1 MTDFTL
7 LEAEDYYQ
15 TLLKEV
21 PKAKKRI
28 VLAAMVVLWGERTAP
43 IFVMLQDAL
52 ARGVTVTILLD
63 NYTRLPAL
71 YGLYPKSSRK
81 DRVKQTMSAL
91 ENLSRNGAQVY
102 CFGKLGFPPYKGRC
116 HVKATIIDD
125 RSYSFGGINFFDQV
139 FTLTDY
145 MLASND
151 PKVADCLEQLVGRIG
166 KTHPPLLDGEV
177 PLSKGT
183 SILFDGGRPKHSL
196 IYERACELTARAK
209 RVDFFGQMVPSGQ
222 LATLLRET
230 DTSLYSNRPEQM
242 LPIDSLGQAFDQ
254 QRYRLDNLYQG
265 SKFIHAKIILFTLP
279 GGKKALLS
287 GSHNFS
293 YRGVNFGTQEL
304 ALCSTDYKLWDA
316 LHAFVQKYNK

>member
-91 ENLSRNGAQVY
+91 EN
-102 CFGKLGFPPYKGRC
+102 
-116 HVKATIIDD
+116 
-125 RSYSFGGINFFDQV
+125 
-139 FTLTDY
+139 
-145 MLASND
+145 
-151 PKVADCLEQLVGRIG
+151 
-166 KTHPPLLDGEV
+166 
-177 PLSKGT
+177 
-183 SILFDGGRPKHSL
+183 
-196 IYERACELTARAK
+196 
-209 RVDFFGQMVPSGQ
+209 
-222 LATLLRET
+222 
-230 DTSLYSNRPEQM
+230 
-242 LPIDSLGQAFDQ
+242 
-254 QRYRLDNLYQG
+254 
-265 SKFIHAKIILFTLP
+265 
-279 GGKKALLS
+279 
-287 GSHNFS
+287 
-293 YRGVNFGTQEL
+293 
-304 ALCSTDYKLWDA
+304 
-316 LHAFVQKYNK
+316 